1 MRKSESRSF
10 IRRAEADLS
19 TYALPMPRSP
29 SGSGEDGHT
38 TAIEEE
44 TVGSRLAKEVEGR
57 SATARCTEML
67 VFAAVLVRLLLV
79 TLLALVSGAARG
91 LMLLDVGPS
100 SLAHSA
106 CSPTPWEVTAAGSR
120 AVDKA
125 TTAVLVSESQARIM
139 ATSMEAAAGRADPA
153 TCSRLGG
160 P

>member
-1 MRKSESRSF
+1 MRKSESRTK
-10 IRRAEADLS
+10 IRRAGPNLS
-19 TYALPMPRSP
+19 AYALPMPRSP

-44 TVGSRLAKEVEGR
+44 TVGSCPAKEVEGR
-57 SATARCTEML
+57 SATARCTEMM

-106 CSPTPWEVTAAGSR
+106 CSPT
-120 AVDKA
+120 
-125 TTAVLVSESQARIM
+125 
-139 ATSMEAAAGRADPA
+139 DP
-153 TCSRLGG
+153 LGG
-160 P
+160 HRSGLAGCRQGDDRGVGE